1 VLCAVCWLVI
11 GCAAALKEPPSLE
24 ELAAQSPNAGEA
36 SVDELLA
43 RADSLYG
50 QRTLDAARAAVELYL
65 QASAADSAR
74 NEGLVGAARAQIW
87 IANHAPDAESRTEA
101 AVGAVHAGQWCQ
113 RVRPQDAAC
122 DFWLAGA
129 LGVQARERRSTG
141 KDALS
146 RIVALLERAVATDP
160 ELEHAGPHRV
170 LALLLL
176 RAPGWPVGPG
186 DAERGL
192 EHARI
197 AVELRPDYPPNQL
210 CLGEALRENG
220 DTEGSLKAYTRA
232 ERLARP
238 LAATG
243 RVEAEEWVEEART
256 AISSAA
262 IR

>member
-1 VLCAVCWLVI
+1 VVF

-24 ELAAQSPNAGEA
+24 ELATQSPDAGEA
-36 SVDELLA
+36 NVAELLA

-50 QRTLDAARAAVELYL
+50 QRTLETVRAAVELYL
-65 QASAADSAR
+65 QASAADDAR
-74 NEGLVGAARAQIW
+74 NEGLIGAARAQIW
-87 IANHAPDAESRTEA
+87 IANHDPDAESRTEA

-113 RVRPQDAAC
+113 RARPQDAAC

-141 KDALS
+141 RDALS
-146 RIVALLERAVATDP
+146 RIVTLLESAAATDP
-160 ELEHAGPHRV
+160 ELENAGPHRV
-170 LALLLL
+170 LALVLL

-197 AVELRPDYPPNQL
+197 AVDLRPEYPPNQI

-220 DTEGSLKAYTRA
+220 DTGGSLEAYRRA
-232 ERLARP
+232 EQLARP
-238 LAATG
+238 LAAAG
-243 RVEAEEWVEEART
+243 RVEAEEWLEEARN
-256 AISSAA
+256 AISDAA
-262 IR
+262 PK